1 MIRWRKREQVR
12 RAENQEIP
20 KHLGIAL
27 RIALLSWIVA
37 MMTLLIFVFVTLPQQ
52 KRFFIGNLE
61 SKANGVGVSLHDAAA
76 GAAVNEDF
84 ASVVTAGST
93 LVNGDPALDFL
104 IVSKNDGFSLIIET
118 NRWRAEPRIDPFWL
132 PVRRE
137 AVGRIEV
144 VPLDGRRVYHFAQP
158 FDYSGIEW
166 GWIHVGLSL
175 KNYDQSVKLLHH
187 NTLFLSLACISFS
200 LLASLLY
207 AKRLVRPIH
216 RLQGVLGRIANGDLS
231 VRADTGRKDEM
242 GSLAQSVN
250 AMADALSRRDQILE
264 SIRFGAQRFVGT
276 ERWEE
281 AVEPVLEKIGE
292 AAGVSRAYLFRNFRD
307 QTRTLCCAIR
317 YEWTAPDV
325 QSQLDNPE
333 LRHFS
338 FQRRG
343 FTQCSLRLAQNRFV
357 RGRIS
362 AMERREQKALE
373 RRNILSILLMPVFVD
388 GAWWGVLG
396 LDECRVER
404 DWTDAEIDS
413 LRACADMLGASIV
426 RERTQDALL
435 EAKATLE
442 ERVAERTREL
452 QEQFSAKE
460 RALAEL
466 ASAQSS
472 LMEMSRAA
480 GMAEVAT
487 GVLHNVGNVLNSVN
501 VSCTLLMEQLRGSR
515 VGNLARIADMLKNP
529 EGGVAHFLTRDDR
542 GREIPVY
549 LDRLASVLEE
559 ERSGMMTEAKS
570 LRERMDHIKEIV
582 DMQQSYGRVS
592 GVRETLAPE
601 RLMEDALKLNAE
613 ALVRHE
619 ISVKRE
625 YHPAPPITVDKHK
638 VIQILLN
645 LVSNAKHACR
655 LGSVSEKIITLR
667 TYSPR
672 PERLRFEIADNGM
685 GIPAENL
692 TRIFRHGFT
701 TRKTG
706 HGFGLHSGALGAREL
721 GGRLRVYSDGPG
733 RGAVFTLELPYRQE
747 TSHDN

>member
-1 MIRWRKREQVR
+1 VR

-52 KRFFIGNLE
+52 KQFFIRNLD
-61 SKANGVGVSLHDAAA
+61 SKANGVAVSLHEAAA

-84 ASVVTAGST
+84 ASVVTAGGT
-93 LVNGDPALDFL
+93 LVNGDPELDFL
-104 IVSKNDGFSLIIET
+104 IISKNDGFSLIIET
-118 NRWRAEPRIDPFWL
+118 DRWRAEPRIDPFWL

-137 AVGRIEV
+137 AVGQIEV
-144 VPLDGRRVYHFAQP
+144 VPLNGQRVYHFAQP

-175 KNYDQSVKLLHH
+175 KNYDQSVALLHR
-187 NTLFLSLACISFS
+187 NTLLLALACISFS

-207 AKRLVRPIH
+207 AKRLVRPIL
-216 RLQGVLGRIANGDLS
+216 RLQRVLGRIAGGDLS
-231 VRADTGRKDEM
+231 VRADTERNDEM

-250 AMADALSRRDQILE
+250 AMADALSRRDRILE
-264 SIRFGAQRFVGT
+264 SIRFAAQRFVQT
-276 ERWEE
+276 DRWET
-281 AVEPVLEKIGE
+281 VIEPVLEKIGE
-292 AAGVSRAYLFRNFRD
+292 AAGVSRAYLFQNFRD
-307 QTRTLCCAIR
+307 ARRNLCCAIR
-317 YEWTAPDV
+317 YEWTAPEV
-325 QSQLDNPE
+325 PPKLNHPA

-338 FQRRG
+338 FHRRG
-343 FTQCSLRLAQNRFV
+343 VGRCRRRLAQNRCYGGKV
-357 RGRIS
+357 STLGKTERDGLIS
-362 AMERREQKALE
+362 RDIR
-373 RRNILSILLMPVFVD
+373 SILLMPVFVD
-388 GAWWGVLG
+388 GAWWGILG

-413 LRACADMLGASIV
+413 LRAGADMLGATIA
-426 RERTQDALL
+426 RQRARDALL
-435 EAKATLE
+435 ESKSTLE
-442 ERVAERTREL
+442 ERVAERTREF
-452 QEQFSAKE
+452 QEQYQAKE

-501 VSCTLLMEQLRGSR
+501 VSCTLLMEQLQGSR
-515 VGNLARIADMLKNP
+515 VANLARIADMLKNP
-529 EGGVAHFLTRDDR
+529 EGGMAHFLTEDRR
-542 GREIPVY
+542 GREIPGY
-549 LDRLASVLEE
+549 LARLTSALEA
-559 ERSGMMTEAKS
+559 ERSEMMEEAKN
-570 LRERMDHIKEIV
+570 LRERMGHIKEIV

-592 GVRETLAPE
+592 GVRENLEPE

-613 ALVRHE
+613 ALVRHG
-619 ISVKRE
+619 ITVKRE
-625 YHPAPPITVDKHK
+625 YRPAPPITVEKHK
-638 VIQILLN
+638 VLQILLN
-645 LVSNAKHACR
+645 LINNAKYACG
-655 LGSVSEKIITLR
+655 LGPAAERNITLR
-667 TYSPR
+667 IQSPGS
-672 PERLRFEIADNGM
+672 ERLFFEIEDNGI
-685 GIPAENL
+685 GIPKENL

-721 GGRLRVYSDGPG
+721 GGRLRVHSDGPG
-733 RGAVFTLELPYRQE
+733 RGAVFTLELPYNQG
-747 TSHDN
+747 NAL